1 MFLKLTPFNLPI
13 NLTTPVFL
21 TNDIK
26 LVLLLEFAT
35 LDDTIESKIDMYF
48 PNGKIYFNYCYPST
62 SRAIRMKFGWDI
74 HTAANLNIASSS
86 RLFFKPTETVKEF
99 FIDFVNSRE

>member
-21 TNDIK
+21 TNNIK
-26 LVLLLEFAT
+26 LVLLVEFST
-35 LDDTIESKIDMYF
+35 LDDTIESKIGMYF
-48 PNGKIYFNYCYPST
+48 PNGEIYFNCCYPST

-74 HTAANLNIASSS
+74 HTAANLNIAGTS
-86 RLFFKPTETVKEF
+86 RLFSKVT
-99 FIDFVNSRE
+99 